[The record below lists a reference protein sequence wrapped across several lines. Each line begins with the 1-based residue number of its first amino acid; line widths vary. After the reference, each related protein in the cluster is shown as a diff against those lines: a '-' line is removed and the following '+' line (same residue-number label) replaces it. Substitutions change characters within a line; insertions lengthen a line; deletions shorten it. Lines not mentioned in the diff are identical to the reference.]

1 MRRSTA
7 LAAIAALFVTGVLV
21 GVLGTHLFYLH
32 HLREPGWL
40 ARTGTRL
47 LAADL
52 RRQLDLTP
60 PQQRQ
65 LALILADT
73 QKEALALRRETAPR
87 LLALLDRSQARLESV
102 LTLEQREKFDR
113 LRRRRGDRLRHAL
126 TGV

>member
-1 MRRSTA
+1 MRRATA
-7 LAAIAALFVTGVLV
+7 LAAIAALFATGVLV
-21 GVLGTHLFYLH
+21 GVLGTHLFYLR

-40 ARTGTRL
+40 ASTGTRL

-65 LALILADT
+65 LAVILADAR
-73 QKEALALRRETAPR
+73 KEALALRRETAPR
-87 LLALLDRSQARLESV
+87 LLALLDRSESRLEN
-102 LTLEQREKFDR
+102 LLDAQQREKFQRLRQQRDAR
-113 LRRRRGDRLRHAL
+113 LRRAL